1 METSDAE
8 PALVDCGVGT
18 IVWVRRRNGSWWPG
32 KILGPDELSASHLMS
47 PRSGTPVKLLGREDA
62 SVDWYNLEKS
72 KRVKPFRCGEFDDCI
87 ERAEASQGMPPKKRE
102 KYARREDAILHAL
115 ELEKQL
121 LEKKHGKLGVQSN
134 GLSTKLLGNVGKDKT
149 VTPEHVCDNGKHAVS
164 KKDLSLEEKRK
175 GPSVQAQKVDSCSQ
189 LNVDDESPDLRPRL
203 RGLQDLG
210 VGPTPLKYK
219 LSSLPSSNGSH
230 KHVTADGFSPDQ
242 TLDGITLGSSK
253 KLLEKRKR
261 SQSQSQSHEGN
272 MEETMNKRRD
282 RRRPLVQVLKSSA
295 KLPPHIYPLQLQ
307 GDGDSV
313 GEEQIPAM
321 GVKAGD
327 SFDYTETLPDQL
339 EVSTPNFEK
348 RVDSFPAGLS
358 EENTTGS
365 NEDTETDSS
374 GTESLISDTYD
385 AIAALSDEG
394 EDIEFIPKA
403 FGRSE
408 VQGEHESMSDE
419 SGLRDDSGDSLAT
432 SVTVSKWQLKGKRNS
447 RKYSERKVVNMSASA
462 ANHNWDRLKEEDTY
476 DSLDGSQVMG
486 YSRPSNINWEPSL
499 KGYWEQSMEYHDP
512 PVYVFG
518 GGRMLIDVDVQVQSG
533 YQREH
538 VPMIS
543 LMSKLN
549 DKAIVGH
556 PLPIETLEDGLS
568 DIILSAAAA
577 AAAADELQTESST
590 LQPWR
595 TARRTA
601 KCRVP
606 RPPHLSTLEEHEEED
621 EEEEAFAEYVIDEN
635 MNRKGNTSR
644 KSQKKAQRKTASSCN
659 QKIRTLSSIGG
670 SHHQHQHQQQ
680 RSMDLKAAECYEGEE
695 GVMKPESLPTAVA
708 CIPVKLVFSRLHEE
722 LVARH
727 Q

>member
-1 METSDAE
+1 MDAE
-8 PALVDCGVGT
+8 GGMVDCGVGT

-115 ELEKQL
+115 DLEKQL
-121 LEKKHGKLGVQSN
+121 LQKKSSSSSFL
-134 GLSTKLLGNVGKDKT
+134 
-149 VTPEHVCDNGKHAVS
+149 NGKM
-164 KKDLSLEEKRK
+164 DLSFSPPPDQLHIIPAPPSAPVDVEQQHEEEEEAFA
-175 GPSVQAQKVDSCSQ
+175 PF
-189 LNVDDESPDLRPRL
+189 N
-203 RGLQDLG
+203 
-210 VGPTPLKYK
+210 
-219 LSSLPSSNGSH
+219 SSLPA
-230 KHVTADGFSPDQ
+230 TTPQ
-242 TLDGITLGSSK
+242 TLLD
-253 KLLEKRKR
+253 KRKR
-261 SQSQSQSHEGN
+261 SQQQQGN
-272 MEETMNKRRD
+272 TNIIIEETLNKRRD
-282 RRRPLVQVLKSSA
+282 RRRPLVQLLKTSV
-295 KLPPHIYPLQLQ
+295 KLPPHIHTLHHLHPASASLHTSQEQRDYATM
-307 GDGDSV
+307 V
-313 GEEQIPAM
+313 GNDPVAM
-321 GVKAGD
+321 TVKSSAD
-327 SFDYTETLPDQL
+327 TFEYTQTVPDQL
-339 EVSTPNFEK
+339 FEK
-348 RVDSFPAGLS
+348 SPLGLS
-358 EENTTGS
+358 EENNNTGS

-374 GTESLISDTYD
+374 GTESLMSDTYD
-385 AIAALSDEG
+385 ASTALSDEG
-394 EDIEFIPKA
+394 EEDIEFIPKS

-408 VQGEHESMSDE
+408 GAVEQESMSDDD
-419 SGLRDDSGDSLAT
+419 SGLPEDSGDSVPLQT
-432 SVTVSKWQLKGKRNS
+432 TVSKWQLKGKRNN
-447 RKYSERKVVNMSASA
+447 RRYTERKAGMLSSSA
-462 ANHNWDRLKEEDTY
+462 WMKEET
-476 DSLDGSQVMG
+476 DGI
-486 YSRPSNINWEPSL
+486 INWEEGEPELEPCL
-499 KGYWEQSMEYHDP
+499 KGGYWEEQYHDP
-512 PVYVFG
+512 TVYVSSSSPHQVQFG
-518 GGRMLIDVDVQVQSG
+518 GGGGTGRIKSMLIDVDVGVQSG

-556 PLPIETLEDGLS
+556 PIPIETLEDTSS
-568 DIILSAAAA
+568 DFLLLSAD
-577 AAAADELQTESST
+577 DESLGGGGGGGGHDST

-606 RPPHLSTLEEHEEED
+606 RPPTLEEDQYEYLVDED
-621 EEEEAFAEYVIDEN
+621 GKG
-635 MNRKGNTSR
+635 NRKSR
-644 KSQKKAQRKTASSCN
+644 KLLKKAQHRKTGTSSCN

-670 SHHQHQHQQQ
+670 TQQQ
-680 RSMDLKAAECYEGEE
+680 QQITDDLECYEDE

>member
-1 METSDAE
+1 MESSDAE
-8 PALVDCGVGT
+8 TGMVDCGVGT

-121 LEKKHGKLGVQSN
+121 LEKKNGKSGIHSN
-134 GLSTKLLGNVGKDKT
+134 GLGTKLLGKDT
-149 VTPEHVCDNGKHAVS
+149 IVTPEISCDNGKYANTAVEP
-164 KKDLSLEEKRK
+164 SLEEKRR
-175 GPSVQAQKVDSCSQ
+175 GLSFVTQRADGGSQ
-189 LNVDDESPDLRPRL
+189 LNVDDKSPDVRPRL

-210 VGPTPLKYK
+210 VGPIPLKYK
-219 LSSLPSSNGSH
+219 ISPLTDSNGSH
-230 KHVTADGFSPDQ
+230 KHHAAANADLHDLTPE
-242 TLDGITLGSSK
+242 SSK

-261 SQSQSQSHEGN
+261 SQEGN
-272 MEETMNKRRD
+272 IEETMNKRRD

-295 KLPPHIYPLQLQ
+295 KLPHTHPLQLR
-307 GDGDSV
+307 GDGGGSLCP
-313 GEEQIPAM
+313 GEELADTTM
-321 GVKAGD
+321 VGNEVKSRDGYYDHA
-327 SFDYTETLPDQL
+327 ETLPDQM
-339 EVSTPNFEK
+339 EISIPKFEK
-348 RVDSFPAGLS
+348 RVDSFTVGGLS

-374 GTESLISDTYD
+374 GTESLISDMSD
-385 AIAALSDEG
+385 AMAALSDEG
-394 EDIEFIPKA
+394 EHIEFIPKA
-403 FGRSE
+403 AFGRCE
-408 VQGEHESMSDE
+408 VQGEHDSMSDD
-419 SGLRDDSGDSLAT
+419 SGVRYDSGDSVALAT
-432 SVTVSKWQLKGKRNS
+432 STVSKWQLKGKRNS
-447 RKYSERKVVNMSASA
+447 RRYPERKISMSATQWMGSF
-462 ANHNWDRLKEEDTY
+462 KEEETSYND
-476 DSLDGSQVMG
+476 DSNTRSQVMTAYG
-486 YSRPSNINWEPSL
+486 YGPLSSSINWEEP
-499 KGYWEQSMEYHDP
+499 WELSVDP
-512 PVYVFG
+512 LPAAATVYVSHHFG
-518 GGRMLIDVDVQVQSG
+518 GMMKGGSMLIDVDVGVQSG

-556 PLPIETLEDGLS
+556 PIPIETLEDSSS
-568 DIILSAAAA
+568 DIIILSASASAS
-577 AAAADELQTESST
+577 AADDESLAHDST

-606 RPPHLSTLEEHEEED
+606 RLSTLEE
-621 EEEEAFAEYVIDEN
+621 EEEEEYVADEDGKGN
-635 MNRKGNTSR
+635 VNRKS
-644 KSQKKAQRKTASSCN
+644 KKLLKRAQRKTTSSCN

-670 SHHQHQHQQQ
+670 SHHNNHQQQ
-680 RSMDLKAAECYEGEE
+680 QSTDMECYKGEGR
-695 GVMKPESLPTAVA
+695 VMKPESLPTAVA